1 MKVSELPYKSVTIE
15 EIKVVMDDVLA
26 RTRNAKS
33 ADEILAARED
43 YLKLLC
49 DYITAA
55 SLSYMRYSINTVD
68 EFYVAEKDYYD
79 EIGPEAENY
88 MVQYASALLDSPFR
102 DELEERLSPVLFKH
116 LEVSRKSMSP
126 EIIDDLVEENKLVSE
141 YSKLM
146 ASLEFEFRGETL
158 PRAMLM
164 KYAKSDDRETRREAY
179 EVLGKVLKEHSA
191 ELDDIYDRM
200 VHVRDRMAKKMGYK
214 NYVELGYHRMGR
226 IDYDQDKVKTFRENV
241 LMDIVPVVSRLRT
254 ENAKRLGIDDYK
266 LYDNDVIIPGGD
278 PVPAGGKAA
287 IFAAAREMY
296 HAMGE
301 ETGKFIDMMIDN
313 DAFDVDSRKNKWGG
327 GYCTEFP
334 LYKQPFI
341 LANFNGPAGDVD
353 VMTHEAGHALN
364 AYLIADNRFALE
376 IGCGG
381 METAETHSMS
391 MEFFAWPYM
400 DKFFGKDAAK
410 YRFAHA
416 LDALSFIPY
425 GTIVDAFQHIVYENP
440 DMTPAERKAAWLELE
455 HQYRPHISMDGMTY
469 LEEGTRWQYQLHR
482 WCFPGRERVL
492 PAVPPPSPLKIPRR
506 LLGGGFPVS
515 SKLRFELVNAVG
527 ADVLTSVLDDAFHV
541 VAENAGCLIFA
552 KNNILSFNIYL
563 QCILL
568 CDVQCAAH
576 LYGEDYTA
584 QLINLTDN
592 SGRFHSDCSFHI
604 SNTNL
609 ILHFITS
616 FAQVN

>member
-1 MKVSELPYKSVTIE
+1 MKVSELPYKRVTIE
-15 EIKVVMDDVLA
+15 EIKAVMDDVLA

-33 ADEILAARED
+33 VDEILASRED

-49 DYITAA
+49 DYRTAE

-79 EIGPEAENY
+79 EIDPEAENY
-88 MVQYASALLDSPFR
+88 MVQYASTLLDSPFR
-102 DELEERLSPVLFKH
+102 AELEERLSPVLFKH

-241 LMDIVPVVSRLRT
+241 LNDIVPVVSRLRT

-278 PVPAGGKAA
+278 PVPAGGKAE

-334 LYKQPFI
+334 KYKQPFI
-341 LANFNGPAGDVD
+341 LANFNGTAGDVD

-400 DKFFGKDAAK
+400 DKFFGADAAK

-469 LEEGTRWQYQLHR
+469 LEEGTRWQYQMHIY
-482 WCFPGRERVL
+482 E
-492 PAVPPPSPLKIPRR
+492 SPFYYIDYCLAQTAAFDF
-506 LLGGGFPVS
+506 LLAS
-515 SKLRFELVNAVG
+515 QE
-527 ADVLTSVLDDAFHV
+527 DYDDAFARYIRLSKQGGEKLWTDLLPEAGFRSPFTPGALKEL
-541 VAENAGCLIFA
+541 AEKVEA
-552 KNNILSFNIYL
+552 
-563 QCILL
+563 LL
-568 CDVQCAAH
+568 EKIKV
-576 LYGEDYTA
+576 
-584 QLINLTDN
+584 
-592 SGRFHSDCSFHI
+592 
-604 SNTNL
+604 
-609 ILHFITS
+609 
-616 FAQVN
+616 

>member
-1 MKVSELPYKSVTIE
+1 MKVSELPYKRVTIE
-15 EIKVVMDDVLA
+15 EIKAVMDGVLA

-33 ADEILAARED
+33 VDEILAARED

-49 DYITAA
+49 DYRTAE

-88 MVQYASALLDSPFR
+88 MVQYASTLLDSPFR
-102 DELEERLSPVLFKH
+102 AELEERLSPVLFKH

-146 ASLEFEFRGETL
+146 ASLEFEFRGESL

-241 LMDIVPVVSRLRT
+241 LNDIVPVVSRLRT

-278 PVPAGGKAA
+278 PVPAGGKAE

-334 LYKQPFI
+334 KYKQPFI
-341 LANFNGPAGDVD
+341 LANFNGTAGDVD

-400 DKFFGKDAAK
+400 DKFFGEDAAK

-416 LDALSFIPY
+416 LDALHERAQILQLTEGIS
-425 GTIVDAFQHIVYENP
+425 GREQHLAAP
-440 DMTPAERKAAWLELE
+440 QPALDIRHLLNVGGRD
-455 HQYRPHISMDGMTY
+455 RPHQAAFSRKQPCPG
-469 LEEGTRWQYQLHR
+469 EG
-482 WCFPGRERVL
+482 
-492 PAVPPPSPLKIPRR
+492 I
-506 LLGGGFPVS
+506 
-515 SKLRFELVNAVG
+515 ELD
-527 ADVLTSVLDDAFHV
+527 DVLHQKIHTRSVLFCGASPFFLIITESLWKNQKIRCTKDTNVKFSF
-541 VAENAGCLIFA
+541 CLKQTMKPKIGPA
-552 KNNILSFNIYL
+552 ILTVIHAALRVFSMKRSL
-563 QCILL
+563 QP
-568 CDVQCAAH
+568 
-576 LYGEDYTA
+576 
-584 QLINLTDN
+584 
-592 SGRFHSDCSFHI
+592 
-604 SNTNL
+604 
-609 ILHFITS
+609 
-616 FAQVN
+616 

>member
-1 MKVSELPYKSVTIE
+1 MKVSELPYKRVTIE
-15 EIKVVMDDVLA
+15 EIKAVMDDVLA

-33 ADEILAARED
+33 VDEILASRED

-49 DYITAA
+49 DYRTAE

-88 MVQYASALLDSPFR
+88 MVQYASTLLDSPFR
-102 DELEERLSPVLFKH
+102 AELEERLSPVLFKH

-241 LMDIVPVVSRLRT
+241 LNDIVPVVSRLRT

-278 PVPAGGKAA
+278 PVPAGGKAE

-327 GYCTEFP
+327 GYCTHFP
-334 LYKQPFI
+334 AYHQPFI
-341 LANFNGPAGDVD
+341 LANFNGTAGDVD
-353 VMTHEAGHALN
+353 VVTHEAGHAF
-364 AYLIADNRFALE
+364 ADYKTAKNPFVVEL
-376 IGCGG
+376 GVGG

-400 DKFFGKDAAK
+400 DKFFGKDVGR
-410 YRFAHA
+410 YEFMHL
-416 LDALSFIPY
+416 LDALSFLPY
-425 GTIVDAFQHIVYENP
+425 GTIVDDFQRQVYENP
-440 DMTPAERKAAWLELE
+440 DWTPEERKAAWRKLEAE
-455 HQYRPHISMDGMTY
+455 FRPHITFDGIPY
-469 LEEGTRWQYQLHR
+469 LEEGTRWQYQMHIYETPFYYIDYCLAQTAALQ
-482 WCFPGRERVL
+482 F
-492 PAVPPPSPLKIPRR
+492 
-506 LLGGGFPVS
+506 LLES
-515 SKLRFELVNAVG
+515 RKDYA
-527 ADVLTSVLDDAFHV
+527 DAFARYV
-541 VAENAGCLIFA
+541 RFLSQGGEKVFTDLLEEAGLRSPFQAGALQAVAQESEALLRQLEA
-552 KNNILSFNIYL
+552 KLD
-563 QCILL
+563 QP
-568 CDVQCAAH
+568 
-576 LYGEDYTA
+576 
-584 QLINLTDN
+584 
-592 SGRFHSDCSFHI
+592 
-604 SNTNL
+604 
-609 ILHFITS
+609 
-616 FAQVN
+616 